1 MARPVGRPRY
11 DTKQKLIAAMRELL
25 AERGY
30 TATSPKMVLER
41 ARLGQGS
48 LYYHFTGKEELAV
61 ETVAALMHRSLV
73 IVNNHLAGVI
83 VEESDT
89 WPVVQLSEEAN
100 PPETNVDATDAAPE
114 TPRTRA
120 AGALGQLFEKREGW
134 ALVRLL
140 ADPSATQPGPLADGI
155 AVWIEALR
163 LLLTESLADGDY
175 QTPEPDARQE
185 AERILTDAL
194 GQILVQLGAG
204 TNPSIR

>member
-11 DTKQKLIAAMRELL
+11 DTKQKLVAAMRELL

-41 ARLGQGS
+41 AQLGQGS

-73 IVNNHLAGVI
+73 IVNDHLAGVA

-100 PPETNVDATDAAPE
+100 PPESNAEATDGAPE
-114 TPRTRA
+114 APRARV
-120 AGALGQLFEKREGW
+120 AGALGQMFEKREGK

-140 ADPSATQPGPLADGI
+140 ADPVANHPGPLADGI
-155 AVWIEALR
+155 AVWAEALR
-163 LLLTESLADGDY
+163 LLLAETTSDTTLEMSV
-175 QTPEPDARQE
+175 PDASRV
-185 AERILTDAL
+185 AESTLTDAL
-194 GQILVQLGAG
+194 GQALMQIGLGA
-204 TNPSIR
+204 NLPR

>member
-61 ETVAALMHRSLV
+61 ETVAALIHRSLV
-73 IVNNHLAGVI
+73 IVNNHLAGVT

-89 WPVVQLSEEAN
+89 WPVVQISEEAS
-100 PPETNVDATDAAPE
+100 PPETSIEATDGALE
-114 TPRTRA
+114 TPSTRA
-120 AGALGQLFEKREGW
+120 VGSLAQLFEKREGK

-140 ADPSATQPGPLADGI
+140 ADPTASQPGPLADGI

-163 LLLTESLADGDY
+163 LLLTEATSDS
-175 QTPEPDARQE
+175 TREMSTPDASRV
-185 AERILTDAL
+185 AETTLTDAL
-194 GQILVQLGAG
+194 GQALLQIGIGAHL
-204 TNPSIR
+204 PR